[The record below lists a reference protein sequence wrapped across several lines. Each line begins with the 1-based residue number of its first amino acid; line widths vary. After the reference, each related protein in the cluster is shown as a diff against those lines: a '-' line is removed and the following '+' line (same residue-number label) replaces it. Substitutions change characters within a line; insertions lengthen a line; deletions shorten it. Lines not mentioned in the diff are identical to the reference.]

1 MYGEIHLFV
10 FFCRWQLSKDQKEI
24 TDRLTSM
31 SLQGIN
37 TANIVSLIQAIH
49 ELDPRTET
57 M

>member
-1 MYGEIHLFV
+1 MRYIYLYI
-10 FFCRWQLSKDQKEI
+10 FCRWQLSKDQKEI

>member
-1 MYGEIHLFV
+1 MKRYIYLY